1 MIDVLVLGGGFAGLW
16 SAAAATRLLRT
27 RADRHPEAAGATV
40 ALLTPLPDLTLR
52 PRLYQA
58 DPADFR
64 VPLDR
69 VLGPVGVRRIAATAT
84 AVDTRRRLVTAVA
97 ADGSRTEVGYRRLV
111 LATGSAV
118 VRPELPGAALLHDID
133 TLAAAVKLEEHL
145 RALPQAPDGPGRWSA
160 VVVGAGFTGL
170 ELATEL
176 VGRLRAKAAP
186 YGAEDEVRVIL
197 VERAAAVGAGLGE
210 AARPVITRA
219 LDELGIERRL
229 GVTVTGLDEHAVRLS
244 DGGVLPARTAVWTA
258 GMRASALTER
268 IPAPR
273 DGLGRLVVDARLRVS
288 GVQGVYAAGDTAAA
302 TAEDG
307 HPVPQSC
314 QHATPLGKVAGH
326 NAAADLLGLPPVGFA
341 PDPYATCLDLGA
353 AGAVATA
360 GFARTLRHGPDGFAK
375 ELKRAINETWISP
388 PVDDPEELLRRADH
402 RVSQRQS
409 APHPA

>member
-1 MIDVLVLGGGFAGLW
+1 MFDILVLGGGFAGLW

-27 RADRHPEAAGATV
+27 HADLHPEAAGTTV

-58 DPADFR
+58 DPAGFR

-84 AVDTRRRLVTAVA
+84 AVDTGRRRVTAVA

-118 VRPELPGAALLHDID
+118 VRPELPGAPLLHDID
-133 TLAAAVKLEEHL
+133 TLAAAVKLEDHL

-186 YGAEDEVRVIL
+186 CGAEGEVRVIL
-197 VERAAAVGAGLGE
+197 VERAAAVGEGLGE

-219 LDELGIERRL
+219 LDELGVERRL
-229 GVTVTGLDEHAVRLS
+229 GVTVTGLDEHAVHLS
-244 DGGVLPARTAVWTA
+244 DGSVLPARTAVWTA

-268 IPAPR
+268 IAAPR

-288 GVQGVYAAGDTAAA
+288 GVEGVYAAGDTAAA
-302 TAEDG
+302 MAEDG

-341 PDPYATCLDLGA
+341 PDPYSTCLDLGA

-360 GFARTLRHGPDGFAK
+360 GFGRTLRRGPDGFAK

>member
-1 MIDVLVLGGGFAGLW
+1 MFDVLVLGGGFAGLW
-16 SAAAATRLLRT
+16 SAAAATRLLRAHEDT
-27 RADRHPEAAGATV
+27 HPQAGGTTV
-40 ALLTPLPDLTLR
+40 ALLTPLPDLALR

-58 DPADFR
+58 DPAGFR

-84 AVDTRRRLVTAVA
+84 AVNTGRRRVTATA
-97 ADGSRTEVGYRRLV
+97 ADGTRMEVGYRRLV

-133 TLAAAVKLEEHL
+133 TLAAAVKLEDHL
-145 RALPQAPDGPGRWSA
+145 RALPDGPDGPGRWSA

-170 ELATEL
+170 EIATEL
-176 VGRLRAKAAP
+176 VGRLRARAAP
-186 YGAEDEVRVIL
+186 YGAGDEVRVIL
-197 VERAAAVGAGLGE
+197 VERAAAVGEGLGE

-229 GVTVTGLDEHAVRLS
+229 GVTVTGLDAHAVRLS
-244 DGGVLPARTAVWTA
+244 DGSVLPARTAVWTA
-258 GMRASALTER
+258 GMRASALTAQ

-273 DGLGRLVVDARLRVS
+273 DGLGRLAVDGRLRVS
-288 GVQGVYAAGDTAAA
+288 GVEGVYAAGDTAAA
-302 TAEDG
+302 RAEGG
-307 HPVPQSC
+307 HAVPQSC
-314 QHATPLGKVAGH
+314 QYATPLGKAAGH
-326 NAAADLLGLPPVGFA
+326 NAAADLLGLPPVDFT
-341 PDPYATCLDLGA
+341 PDPYSTCLDLGA

-360 GFARTLRHGPDGFAK
+360 GFDRTLRRGPEGFEK

-402 RVSQRQS
+402 RVSQRRS
-409 APHPA
+409 APSPP